1 MWDCFELLQVNET
14 QMETYLIEKN
24 APKLRDFEFDLKKIA
39 FPLYIFY
46 V

>member
-24 APKLRDFEFDLKKIA
+24 APTIERLSLN
-39 FPLYIFY
+39 
-46 V
+46 